1 VTRLAPSLFTRI
13 DESPDELFY
22 AEPRFVT
29 HLDDAAIAAVTQLYR
44 EYFPAGGAVL
54 DLMSSW
60 ISHLPPEVT
69 YRRVIGLGM
78 NREELGANPRLH
90 GFAVQNLNETP
101 RLPWDAGEFDGAAI
115 CVSVDYLTRPVEV
128 LRECGR
134 VLRTGGPLVI
144 TFSNRCFP
152 SKIIAAWRA
161 LDDHGHQELV
171 ARYFAEA
178 GNWTAVEMLDR
189 SPGRIAG
196 PRGGDAAGFDPGDA
210 GGDPLYAVI
219 ARSVTR
225 A

>member
-1 VTRLAPSLFTRI
+1 MTRLPPSLFIRI

-29 HLDDAAIAAVTQLYR
+29 HLDDAAIAAVTQLDR
-44 EYFPAGGAVL
+44 EYFPAGGAIF

-60 ISHLPPEVT
+60 ISHLPPDVT

-101 RLPWDAGEFDGAAI
+101 RLPWNDGEFDGAAI

-134 VLRTGGPLVI
+134 VLRPGGPLVI

-152 SKIIAAWRA
+152 TKVIAAWRT
-161 LDDHGHQELV
+161 LDDQGHQELV

-178 GNWTAVEMLDR
+178 GNWAAIEILDR
-189 SPGRIAG
+189 SPGRADGRGDEGAPPSG
-196 PRGGDAAGFDPGDA
+196 PSES

-219 ARSVTR
+219 ARR
-225 A
+225 AGQA

>member
-1 VTRLAPSLFTRI
+1 MPPSLFTRI
-13 DESPDELFY
+13 DETPDELFY
-22 AEPRFVT
+22 ATARFVT

-44 EYFPAGGAVL
+44 ECFPAGGAIL

-78 NREELGANPRLH
+78 NGEELGANPRLH
-90 GFAVQNLNETP
+90 GFVVQNLNETP
-101 RLPWDAGEFDGAAI
+101 RLPWGDGEFDGAAI

-134 VLRTGGPLVI
+134 VLRAGAPLVI

-152 SKIIAAWRA
+152 TKVTAAWRM
-161 LDDHGHQELV
+161 LDDQGHQELV

-178 GNWTAVEMLDR
+178 GNWTVIEIFDR
-189 SPGRIAG
+189 SPRRTADRRDGEAPPFASG
-196 PRGGDAAGFDPGDA
+196 ES

-219 ARSVTR
+219 ARSAGR